1 VKKKKKILL
10 EINNLTLSHA
20 TKSGLKDLLKN
31 ISFTINTNEIVALIG
46 ESGSGKSLT
55 SLSILGLLDKKK
67 FNSSG
72 RIRFEKQ
79 NILNL
84 HEKGMMKIRGSEI
97 SMIFQEPM
105 TALNPS
111 MKIGRQI
118 LELFSANKEINEN
131 KFSERIKSL
140 IKKVKL
146 DGVRNLFDK
155 YPHEISGGQK
165 QRVMIV
171 MALASSPKLLIAD
184 EPTTA
189 LDVTTQKEI
198 IEILKSL
205 QKSEDLSILFICH
218 DLKLV
223 SKFSDK
229 IIIIRKGSIIE
240 KGGNKQIFRN
250 PKNEYTK
257 ALLSL
262 IINDKKRLIKLP
274 TIENFLGDFKEQS
287 QSIKKRKERFKIIY
301 SKKPILE
308 IKDLTKYYSTAKNI
322 FVKNKDFKA
331 LDNVNINLYKG
342 ETLGIIGESGSG
354 KTSLSNIILKV
365 HDFEIGEI
373 LFNGR
378 DITKLTKQE
387 MLDYRKKVQIVFQDP
402 YASLNPLQKVIEII
416 SEPILF
422 HKICSKKLIYKK
434 SLEIIKDVGLDETFL
449 QRYPHELSGGQRQRV
464 CLARAIAIS
473 PKILICD
480 ECVSALDVSV
490 QATILN
496 LLNELKEKY
505 SLTYIF
511 ISHDL
516 SVVKY
521 MSDKIVV
528 LFNGRVVEYNDADII
543 FKEPK
548 EDYTKK
554 LIKFSF

>member
-1 VKKKKKILL
+1 MKTKNKILL
-10 EINNLTLSHA
+10 EINNLTISH
-20 TKSGLKDLLKN
+20 TKKSELKHLLKN
-31 ISFTINTNEIVALIG
+31 ISFSINKNEIVALIG

-55 SLSILGLLDKKK
+55 SLSILGLLDKRK
-67 FNSSG
+67 FSSSG
-72 RIRFEKQ
+72 KIRFKKQ

-84 HEKGMMKIRGSEI
+84 QEEEMTRIRGSEI

-105 TALNPS
+105 TALNPT
-111 MKIGRQI
+111 MKIGKQI
-118 LELFSANKEINEN
+118 LELFGANSEISKDKFIKRIN
-131 KFSERIKSL
+131 KL

-146 DGVRNLFDK
+146 DSIKNLFDK

-165 QRVMIV
+165 QRIMIV
-171 MALASSPKLLIAD
+171 MALARSPKLLIAD

-223 SKFSDK
+223 SKFSEK
-229 IIIIRKGSIIE
+229 IIIIRNGSVIE
-240 KGGNKQIFRN
+240 KGNNKQIFRN

-274 TIENFLGDFKEQS
+274 TIESLLKNFKEKS
-287 QSIKKRKERFKIIY
+287 ESIKKREERFKIIY
-301 SKKPILE
+301 SNKPILE
-308 IKDLTKYYSTAKNI
+308 IKNLTKYYSNSKNI

-342 ETLGIIGESGSG
+342 ETLGVIGESGSG
-354 KTSLSNIILKV
+354 KTSLSNVILKV
-365 HDFEIGEI
+365 QDFENGEI
-373 LFNGR
+373 LFNR
-378 DITKLTKQE
+378 KDISTLTKKE
-387 MLDYRKKVQIVFQDP
+387 TLEYRKKVQIVFQDP

-416 SEPILF
+416 SEPILY
-422 HKICSKKLIYKK
+422 HKIYSKKLIYKK
-434 SLEIIKDVGLDETFL
+434 SLEIIKDVGLDKTFL

-464 CLARAIAIS
+464 CLARAIAIN

-490 QATILN
+490 QARILN

-528 LFNGRVVEYNDADII
+528 LYKGRVVEYNDADII

-548 EDYTKK
+548 KNYTKK
-554 LIKFSF
+554 LIKFSI

>member
-1 VKKKKKILL
+1 MKKKKKILL

-67 FNSSG
+67 FSSSG

-84 HEKGMMKIRGSEI
+84 HEKAMMKIRGSEI

-118 LELFSANKEINEN
+118 LELFSADKEISEN
-131 KFSERIKSL
+131 KFSEKIKSL

-146 DGVRNLFDK
+146 DGVKNLFDK

-240 KGGNKQIFRN
+240 KGDNKQIFRN

-378 DITKLTKQE
+378 DITTLTKQE
-387 MLDYRKKVQIVFQDP
+387 VLEYRKKVQIVFQDP

-434 SLEIIKDVGLDETFL
+434 SLEIVKDVGLNETFL
-449 QRYPHELSGGQRQRV
+449 QKYPHELSGGQRQRV

>member
-1 VKKKKKILL
+1 MKTKNKILL
-10 EINNLTLSHA
+10 EINNLTISH
-20 TKSGLKDLLKN
+20 TKKSELKHLLKN
-31 ISFTINTNEIVALIG
+31 ISFSINKNEIVALIG

-55 SLSILGLLDKKK
+55 SLSILGLLDKRK
-67 FNSSG
+67 FSSSG
-72 RIRFEKQ
+72 KIRFKKQ

-84 HEKGMMKIRGSEI
+84 QEEEMTRIRGSEI

-105 TALNPS
+105 TALNPT
-111 MKIGRQI
+111 MKIGKQI
-118 LELFSANKEINEN
+118 LELFGANSEISKDKFIKRIN
-131 KFSERIKSL
+131 KL

-146 DGVRNLFDK
+146 DSIKNLFDK

-165 QRVMIV
+165 QRIMIV
-171 MALASSPKLLIAD
+171 MALARSPKLLIAD

-223 SKFSDK
+223 SKFSEK
-229 IIIIRKGSIIE
+229 IIIIRNGSVIE
-240 KGGNKQIFRN
+240 KGNNKQIFRN

-274 TIENFLGDFKEQS
+274 TIESLLKNFKEKS
-287 QSIKKRKERFKIIY
+287 ESIKKREERFKIIY
-301 SKKPILE
+301 SNKPILE
-308 IKDLTKYYSTAKNI
+308 IKNLTKYYSNSKNI

-342 ETLGIIGESGSG
+342 ETLGVIGESGSG
-354 KTSLSNIILKV
+354 KTSLSNVILKV
-365 HDFEIGEI
+365 QDFENGEI
-373 LFNGR
+373 LFNR
-378 DITKLTKQE
+378 KDISTLTKKE
-387 MLDYRKKVQIVFQDP
+387 TLEYRKKVQIVFQDP

-416 SEPILF
+416 SEPILY
-422 HKICSKKLIYKK
+422 HKIYSKKLIYKK
-434 SLEIIKDVGLDETFL
+434 SLEIIKDVGLDKTFL

-464 CLARAIAIS
+464 CLARAIAIN
-473 PKILICD
+473 PQILICD

-490 QATILN
+490 QARILN

-528 LFNGRVVEYNDADII
+528 LYKGRVVEYNDADII

-548 EDYTKK
+548 KNYTKK
-554 LIKFSF
+554 LIKFSI

>member
-1 VKKKKKILL
+1 MKKKKKILL